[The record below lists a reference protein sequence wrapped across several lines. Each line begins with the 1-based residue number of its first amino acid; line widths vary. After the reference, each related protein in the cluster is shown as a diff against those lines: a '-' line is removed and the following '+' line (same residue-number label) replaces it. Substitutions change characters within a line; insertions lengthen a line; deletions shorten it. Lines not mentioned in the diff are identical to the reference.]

1 MTSVAKRLLQESNII
16 FKGNPNMKLANINI
30 GQKRTLQIGNKLET
44 TGIYKIPTPEPAQI
58 TTLGIKE
65 DFIASKK
72 HHGGPDQAIYVY
84 GTTDYDWWST
94 ELGRDLY
101 PGTFGENLDITELE
115 SAQFN
120 IGDRL
125 LIGSV
130 ILEVTAPRIPCGTFA
145 ARMEDPQFVKRF
157 RRAERPGFY
166 CRVIQEGT
174 VEMGDDVKIERYK
187 KDTIPVTQVFHDY
200 YNRDIS
206 EETIRKILNAPIA
219 IRLRAILEE
228 ELQKRTDK

>member
-1 MTSVAKRLLQESNII
+1 
-16 FKGNPNMKLANINI
+16 MKLANVNI
-30 GQKRTLQIGNKLET
+30 GQERTQQNGNKLET
-44 TGIYKIPTPEPAQI
+44 TGIYKLPTPEPVHI
-58 TTLGIKE
+58 SSLGIKE

-115 SAQFN
+115 SSQFN

-130 ILEVTAPRIPCGTFA
+130 ILEVTAPRIPCGTLA

-157 RRAERPGFY
+157 RHAERPGFY
-166 CRVIQEGT
+166 CRVLQEGT
-174 VEMGDDVKIERYK
+174 VEMGNDVKIERYEK
-187 KDTIPVTQVFHDY
+187 ETVSVIQIFRDY
-200 YNRDIS
+200 YDKDKS
-206 EETIRKILNAPIA
+206 EETIRKQLNAPIA
-219 IRLRAILEE
+219 IRLRTALEE
-228 ELQKRTDK
+228 ELQRRTVK

>member
-1 MTSVAKRLLQESNII
+1 
-16 FKGNPNMKLANINI
+16 MKLANINI
-30 GQKRTLQIGNKLET
+30 GQERTQQNGNKLET
-44 TGIYKIPTPEPAQI
+44 TGIYKLPTPEPVHI
-58 TTLGIKE
+58 SSLGIKE

-72 HHGGPDQAIYVY
+72 HHGGPDQAMYVY

-115 SAQFN
+115 SSQFN

-130 ILEVTAPRIPCGTFA
+130 ILEVSAPRIPCGTLA

-157 RRAERPGFY
+157 RHAERPGFY
-166 CRVIQEGT
+166 CRVLQEGT
-174 VEMGDDVKIERYK
+174 VEMGNDVKIERYEK
-187 KDTIPVTQVFHDY
+187 ETVSVIQIFRDY
-200 YNRDIS
+200 YDKDKS
-206 EETIRKILNAPIA
+206 EETIRKQLNAPIA
-219 IRLRAILEE
+219 IRLRTALEE
-228 ELQKRTDK
+228 ELQRRTVK

>member
-1 MTSVAKRLLQESNII
+1 
-16 FKGNPNMKLANINI
+16 MKLANVNI
-30 GQKRTLQIGNKLET
+30 GQEHTQQNGNKLET
-44 TGIYKIPTPEPAQI
+44 TGIYKLPTPEPVHI
-58 TTLGIKE
+58 SSLGIKE

-130 ILEVTAPRIPCGTFA
+130 ILEITAPRIPCGTLA
-145 ARMEDPQFVKRF
+145 ARMEDPQFVKHF
-157 RRAERPGFY
+157 RHAERPGFY
-166 CRVIQEGT
+166 CRVIQEGI
-174 VEMGDDVKIERYK
+174 VEMGNDVKIERYK
-187 KDTIPVTQVFHDY
+187 KETVSVIQIIRDY
-200 YNRDIS
+200 YDKDKN
-206 EETIRKILNAPIA
+206 EETIRKQLNAPIA
-219 IRLRAILEE
+219 IRLRTALEE
-228 ELQKRTDK
+228 DLQKRAVK

>member
-1 MTSVAKRLLQESNII
+1 
-16 FKGNPNMKLANINI
+16 MKLANVNI
-30 GQKRTLQIGNKLET
+30 GQERTQQNGNKLET
-44 TGIYKIPTPEPAQI
+44 TGIYKLPTPEPVHI
-58 TTLGIKE
+58 SSLGIKE

-130 ILEVTAPRIPCGTFA
+130 ILEITAPRIPCGTLA

-157 RRAERPGFY
+157 RHAERPGFY

-174 VEMGDDVKIERYK
+174 VEMGNDVKIERYEK
-187 KDTIPVTQVFHDY
+187 ETVSVIQIFRDY
-200 YNRDIS
+200 YNKDKS
-206 EETIRKILNAPIA
+206 EETIRKQLNAPIA
-219 IRLRAILEE
+219 IRLRTALEE
-228 ELQKRTDK
+228 ELQRRTVK

>member
-1 MTSVAKRLLQESNII
+1 
-16 FKGNPNMKLANINI
+16 MKLANINI
-30 GQKRTLQIGNKLET
+30 GQERTQQNGNKLET
-44 TGIYKIPTPEPAQI
+44 TGIYKLPTPEPVHI
-58 TTLGIKE
+58 SSLGIKE

-72 HHGGPDQAIYVY
+72 HHGGPDQAMYVY

-125 LIGSV
+125 LIGSA
-130 ILEVTAPRIPCGTFA
+130 ILEITAPRIPCGTLA

-157 RRAERPGFY
+157 RHAERPGFY
-166 CRVIQEGT
+166 CRVLQEGI
-174 VEMGDDVKIERYK
+174 VEMGNDVKIERYEK
-187 KDTIPVTQVFHDY
+187 ETVSVIQIFRDY
-200 YNRDIS
+200 YDKDKS
-206 EETIRKILNAPIA
+206 EETIRKQLNAPIA
-219 IRLRAILEE
+219 IRLRTALEE
-228 ELQKRTDK
+228 ELQRRTVK

>member
-1 MTSVAKRLLQESNII
+1 
-16 FKGNPNMKLANINI
+16 MKLANINI
-30 GQKRTLQIGNKLET
+30 GQERTQQNGNKLET
-44 TGIYKIPTPEPAQI
+44 TGIYKLPTPEPVHI
-58 TTLGIKE
+58 SSLGIKE

-84 GTTDYDWWST
+84 GTRDYDWWST

-115 SAQFN
+115 SSQFN

-130 ILEVTAPRIPCGTFA
+130 ILEVSAPRIPCGTLA

-157 RRAERPGFY
+157 RHAERPGFY
-166 CRVIQEGT
+166 CRVLQEGT
-174 VEMGDDVKIERYK
+174 VEMGNDIKIERYEK
-187 KDTIPVTQVFHDY
+187 ETVSVIQIFRDY
-200 YNRDIS
+200 YDKDKS
-206 EETIRKILNAPIA
+206 EETIRKQLNAPIA
-219 IRLRAILEE
+219 IRLRTALEE
-228 ELQKRTDK
+228 ELQRRTVK

>member
-1 MTSVAKRLLQESNII
+1 
-16 FKGNPNMKLANINI
+16 MKLANINI
-30 GQKRTLQIGNKLET
+30 GQERTQQNGNKLET
-44 TGIYKIPTPEPAQI
+44 TGIYKLPTPEPVHI
-58 TTLGIKE
+58 SSLGIKE

-130 ILEVTAPRIPCGTFA
+130 ILEITAPRIPCGTFA

-157 RRAERPGFY
+157 RHAERPGFY
-166 CRVIQEGT
+166 CRVLQEGT
-174 VEMGDDVKIERYK
+174 VEMGNDVKIERYEK
-187 KDTIPVTQVFHDY
+187 ETVSVIQIFRDY
-200 YNRDIS
+200 YDKDKS
-206 EETIRKILNAPIA
+206 EETIRKQLNAPIA
-219 IRLRAILEE
+219 IRLRTALEE
-228 ELQKRTDK
+228 ELQRRTVK

>member
-1 MTSVAKRLLQESNII
+1 
-16 FKGNPNMKLANINI
+16 MKLANINI
-30 GQKRTLQIGNKLET
+30 GQERTQQNGNKLET
-44 TGIYKIPTPEPAQI
+44 TGIYKLPTPEPVHI
-58 TTLGIKE
+58 SSLGIKE

-115 SAQFN
+115 SSQFN

-130 ILEVTAPRIPCGTFA
+130 ILEITAPRIPCGTLA

-157 RRAERPGFY
+157 RHAERPGFY
-166 CRVIQEGT
+166 CRVLQEGT
-174 VEMGDDVKIERYK
+174 VEMGNDIKIERYEK
-187 KDTIPVTQVFHDY
+187 ETVSVIQIFRDY
-200 YNRDIS
+200 YDKDKS
-206 EETIRKILNAPIA
+206 EETIRKQLNAPIA
-219 IRLRAILEE
+219 IRLRTALEE
-228 ELQKRTDK
+228 DLQKRTVK

>member
-1 MTSVAKRLLQESNII
+1 
-16 FKGNPNMKLANINI
+16 MKLANINI
-30 GQKRTLQIGNKLET
+30 GQERTQQNGNKLET
-44 TGIYKIPTPEPAQI
+44 TGIYKLPTPEPVHI
-58 TTLGIKE
+58 SSLGIKE

-115 SAQFN
+115 SSQFN

-130 ILEVTAPRIPCGTFA
+130 ILEVSAPRIPCGTLA

-157 RRAERPGFY
+157 RHAERPGFY
-166 CRVIQEGT
+166 CRVLQEGT
-174 VEMGDDVKIERYK
+174 VEMGNDVKIERYEK
-187 KDTIPVTQVFHDY
+187 ETVSVIQIFRDY
-200 YNRDIS
+200 YDKDKS
-206 EETIRKILNAPIA
+206 EETIRKQLNAPIA
-219 IRLRAILEE
+219 IRLRTALEE
-228 ELQKRTDK
+228 DLQKRTVK

>member
-1 MTSVAKRLLQESNII
+1 
-16 FKGNPNMKLANINI
+16 MKLANVNI
-30 GQKRTLQIGNKLET
+30 GKERTQQNGNKLET
-44 TGIYKIPTPEPAQI
+44 TGIYKLPTPEPVHI
-58 TTLGIKE
+58 SSLGIKE

-72 HHGGPDQAIYVY
+72 HHGGPDQAMYVY

-115 SAQFN
+115 SSQFN

-130 ILEVTAPRIPCGTFA
+130 ILEITAPRIPCGTLA

-157 RRAERPGFY
+157 RHAERPGFY

-174 VEMGDDVKIERYK
+174 IEMGNDVKIERYEK
-187 KDTIPVTQVFHDY
+187 ETVSVIQIFRDY
-200 YNRDIS
+200 YDKDKS
-206 EETIRKILNAPIA
+206 EETIRKQLNAPIA
-219 IRLRAILEE
+219 IRLRTALEE
-228 ELQKRTDK
+228 ELQKRTVK

>member
-1 MTSVAKRLLQESNII
+1 
-16 FKGNPNMKLANINI
+16 MKLANVNI
-30 GQKRTLQIGNKLET
+30 GQERTQQNGNKLET
-44 TGIYKIPTPEPAQI
+44 TGIYKLPTPEPVHI
-58 TTLGIKE
+58 SSLGIKE

-72 HHGGPDQAIYVY
+72 HHGGPDQAMYVY

-115 SAQFN
+115 SSQFN

-130 ILEVTAPRIPCGTFA
+130 ILEITAPRIPCGTLA

-157 RRAERPGFY
+157 RHAERPGFY

-174 VEMGDDVKIERYK
+174 IEMGNDVKIERYEK
-187 KDTIPVTQVFHDY
+187 ETVSVIQIFRDY
-200 YNRDIS
+200 YDKDKS
-206 EETIRKILNAPIA
+206 EETIRKQLNAPIA
-219 IRLRAILEE
+219 IRLRTALEE
-228 ELQKRTDK
+228 ELQRRTVK

>member
-1 MTSVAKRLLQESNII
+1 
-16 FKGNPNMKLANINI
+16 MKLANVNI
-30 GQKRTLQIGNKLET
+30 GKERTQQNGNKLET
-44 TGIYKIPTPEPAQI
+44 TGIYKLPTPEPVHI
-58 TTLGIKE
+58 SSLGIKE

-72 HHGGPDQAIYVY
+72 HHGGPDQAMYVY

-115 SAQFN
+115 SSQFN

-130 ILEVTAPRIPCGTFA
+130 ILEITAPRIPCGTLA

-157 RRAERPGFY
+157 RHAERPGFY

-174 VEMGDDVKIERYK
+174 IEMGNDVKIERYEK
-187 KDTIPVTQVFHDY
+187 ETVSVIQIFRDY
-200 YNRDIS
+200 YDKDKS
-206 EETIRKILNAPIA
+206 EETIRKQLNAPIA
-219 IRLRAILEE
+219 IRLRTALEE
-228 ELQKRTDK
+228 ELQRRTVK

>member
-1 MTSVAKRLLQESNII
+1 
-16 FKGNPNMKLANINI
+16 MKLANVNI
-30 GQKRTLQIGNKLET
+30 GQERTQQNGNKLET
-44 TGIYKIPTPEPAQI
+44 TGIYKLPTPEPVHI
-58 TTLGIKE
+58 SSLGIKE

-94 ELGRDLY
+94 ELSRDLY

-115 SAQFN
+115 SSQFN

-130 ILEVTAPRIPCGTFA
+130 ILEITAPRIPCGTLA

-157 RRAERPGFY
+157 RHAERPGFY
-166 CRVIQEGT
+166 CRVLQEGT
-174 VEMGDDVKIERYK
+174 VEMGNDIKIERYEK
-187 KDTIPVTQVFHDY
+187 ETVSVIQIFRDY
-200 YNRDIS
+200 YDKDKS
-206 EETIRKILNAPIA
+206 EETIRKQLNAPIA
-219 IRLRAILEE
+219 IRLRTALEE
-228 ELQKRTDK
+228 ELQKRTVK

>member
-1 MTSVAKRLLQESNII
+1 
-16 FKGNPNMKLANINI
+16 MKLANINI
-30 GQKRTLQIGNKLET
+30 GQERTQQNGNKLET
-44 TGIYKIPTPEPAQI
+44 TGIYKLPTPEPVHI
-58 TTLGIKE
+58 SSLGIKE

-72 HHGGPDQAIYVY
+72 HHGGPDQAMYVY

-115 SAQFN
+115 SSQFN

-130 ILEVTAPRIPCGTFA
+130 ILEITAPRIPCGTLA

-157 RRAERPGFY
+157 RHAERPGFY
-166 CRVIQEGT
+166 CRVLQEGT
-174 VEMGDDVKIERYK
+174 VEMGNDIKIERYEK
-187 KDTIPVTQVFHDY
+187 ETVSVIQIFRDY
-200 YNRDIS
+200 YDKDKS
-206 EETIRKILNAPIA
+206 EETIRKQLNAPIA
-219 IRLRAILEE
+219 IRLRTALEE
-228 ELQKRTDK
+228 DLQKRTVK

>member
-1 MTSVAKRLLQESNII
+1 
-16 FKGNPNMKLANINI
+16 MKLANVNI
-30 GQKRTLQIGNKLET
+30 GQERTQQNGNKLET
-44 TGIYKIPTPEPAQI
+44 TGIYKLPTPEPVHI
-58 TTLGIKE
+58 SSLGIKE

-130 ILEVTAPRIPCGTFA
+130 ILEITAPRIPCGTLA

-157 RRAERPGFY
+157 RHAERPGFY

-174 VEMGDDVKIERYK
+174 VEMGNDVKIERYEK
-187 KDTIPVTQVFHDY
+187 ETVSVIQIFRDY
-200 YNRDIS
+200 YDKNKS
-206 EETIRKILNAPIA
+206 EETIRKQLNAPIA
-219 IRLRAILEE
+219 IRLRTALEE
-228 ELQKRTDK
+228 DLQKRTVK

>member
-1 MTSVAKRLLQESNII
+1 
-16 FKGNPNMKLANINI
+16 MKLANINI
-30 GQKRTLQIGNKLET
+30 GQERTQQNGNKLET
-44 TGIYKIPTPEPAQI
+44 TGIYKLPTPEPVHI
-58 TTLGIKE
+58 SSLGIKE

-115 SAQFN
+115 SSQFN

-130 ILEVTAPRIPCGTFA
+130 ILEITAPRIPCGTLA

-157 RRAERPGFY
+157 RHAERPGFY

-174 VEMGDDVKIERYK
+174 IEMGNDVKIERYEK
-187 KDTIPVTQVFHDY
+187 ETVSVIQIFRDY
-200 YNRDIS
+200 YDKDKS
-206 EETIRKILNAPIA
+206 EETIRKQLNAPIA
-219 IRLRAILEE
+219 IRLRTALEE
-228 ELQKRTDK
+228 ELQRRTVK

>member
-1 MTSVAKRLLQESNII
+1 
-16 FKGNPNMKLANINI
+16 MKLANINI
-30 GQKRTLQIGNKLET
+30 GQERTQQNGNKLET
-44 TGIYKIPTPEPAQI
+44 TGIYKLPTPEPVHI
-58 TTLGIKE
+58 SSLGIKE

-115 SAQFN
+115 SSQFN

-130 ILEVTAPRIPCGTFA
+130 ILEVSAPRIPCGTLA

-157 RRAERPGFY
+157 RHAERPGFY
-166 CRVIQEGT
+166 CRVLQEGT
-174 VEMGDDVKIERYK
+174 VEMGNDVKIERYEK
-187 KDTIPVTQVFHDY
+187 ETVSVIQIFRDY
-200 YNRDIS
+200 YDKDKS
-206 EETIRKILNAPIA
+206 EETIRKQLNAPIA
-219 IRLRAILEE
+219 IRLRTALEE
-228 ELQKRTDK
+228 ELQRRTVK

>member
-1 MTSVAKRLLQESNII
+1 
-16 FKGNPNMKLANINI
+16 MKLANVNI
-30 GQKRTLQIGNKLET
+30 GQERTQQNGNKLET
-44 TGIYKIPTPEPAQI
+44 TGIYKLPTPEPVHI
-58 TTLGIKE
+58 SSLGIKE

-115 SAQFN
+115 SSQFN

-130 ILEVTAPRIPCGTFA
+130 ILEITAPRIPCGTLA

-157 RRAERPGFY
+157 RHAERPGFY

-174 VEMGDDVKIERYK
+174 IEMGNDVKIERYEK
-187 KDTIPVTQVFHDY
+187 ETVSVIQIFRDY
-200 YNRDIS
+200 YDKDKS
-206 EETIRKILNAPIA
+206 EETIRKQLNAPIA
-219 IRLRAILEE
+219 IRLRTALEE
-228 ELQKRTDK
+228 DLQKRTVK

>member
-1 MTSVAKRLLQESNII
+1 
-16 FKGNPNMKLANINI
+16 MKLANINI
-30 GQKRTLQIGNKLET
+30 GQERTQQNGNKLET
-44 TGIYKIPTPEPAQI
+44 TGIYKLPTPEPVHI
-58 TTLGIKE
+58 SSLGIKE

-115 SAQFN
+115 SSQFN

-130 ILEVTAPRIPCGTFA
+130 ILEITAPRIPCGTLA

-157 RRAERPGFY
+157 RHAERPGFY
-166 CRVIQEGT
+166 CRVLQEGT
-174 VEMGDDVKIERYK
+174 VEMGNDIKIERYEK
-187 KDTIPVTQVFHDY
+187 ETVSVIQIFRDY
-200 YNRDIS
+200 YDKDKS
-206 EETIRKILNAPIA
+206 EETIRKQLNAPIA
-219 IRLRAILEE
+219 IRLRTALEE
-228 ELQKRTDK
+228 DLQKRAVK

>member
-1 MTSVAKRLLQESNII
+1 
-16 FKGNPNMKLANINI
+16 MKLANINI
-30 GQKRTLQIGNKLET
+30 GQERTQQNGNKLET
-44 TGIYKIPTPEPAQI
+44 TGIYKLPTPEPVHI
-58 TTLGIKE
+58 SSLGIKE

-115 SAQFN
+115 SSQFN

-130 ILEVTAPRIPCGTFA
+130 ILEITAPRIPCGTLA

-157 RRAERPGFY
+157 RHAERPGFY

-174 VEMGDDVKIERYK
+174 IEMGNDVKIERYEK
-187 KDTIPVTQVFHDY
+187 ETVSVIQIFRDY
-200 YNRDIS
+200 YDKDKS
-206 EETIRKILNAPIA
+206 EETIRKQLNAPIA
-219 IRLRAILEE
+219 IRLRTTLEE
-228 ELQKRTDK
+228 DLQKRTVK

>member
-1 MTSVAKRLLQESNII
+1 
-16 FKGNPNMKLANINI
+16 MKLANINS
-30 GQKRTLQIGNKLET
+30 GQERTQQNGNKLET
-44 TGIYKIPTPEPAQI
+44 TGIYKLPTPEPVHI
-58 TTLGIKE
+58 SSLGIKE

-72 HHGGPDQAIYVY
+72 HHGGPDQAMYVY

-115 SAQFN
+115 SAHFN

-130 ILEVTAPRIPCGTFA
+130 ILEVSAPRIPCGTLA

-157 RRAERPGFY
+157 RHAERPGFY
-166 CRVIQEGT
+166 CRVLQEGT
-174 VEMGDDVKIERYK
+174 VEMGNDVKIERYEK
-187 KDTIPVTQVFHDY
+187 ETVSVIQIFRDY
-200 YNRDIS
+200 YNKDKS
-206 EETIRKILNAPIA
+206 EEKIRKQLNAPIA
-219 IRLRAILEE
+219 IRLRTALEE
-228 ELQKRTDK
+228 ELQRRTVK

>member
-1 MTSVAKRLLQESNII
+1 
-16 FKGNPNMKLANINI
+16 MKLANVNI
-30 GQKRTLQIGNKLET
+30 GQERTQQNGNKLEK
-44 TGIYKIPTPEPAQI
+44 TGIYKLPTPEPVHI
-58 TTLGIKE
+58 SSLGIKE

-72 HHGGPDQAIYVY
+72 HHGGPDQAMYVY

-115 SAQFN
+115 SSQFN

-130 ILEVTAPRIPCGTFA
+130 ILEITAPRIPCGTLA

-157 RRAERPGFY
+157 RHAERPGFY
-166 CRVIQEGT
+166 CRVLQEGT
-174 VEMGDDVKIERYK
+174 VEMGNDVKIERYEK
-187 KDTIPVTQVFHDY
+187 ETVSVIQIFRDY
-200 YNRDIS
+200 YDKDKS
-206 EETIRKILNAPIA
+206 EETIRKQLNAPIA
-219 IRLRAILEE
+219 IRLRTALEE
-228 ELQKRTDK
+228 ELQRRTVK

>member
-1 MTSVAKRLLQESNII
+1 
-16 FKGNPNMKLANINI
+16 MKLANINI
-30 GQKRTLQIGNKLET
+30 GQERTQQNGNKLET
-44 TGIYKIPTPEPAQI
+44 TGIYKLPTPEPVHI
-58 TTLGIKE
+58 SSLGIKE

-130 ILEVTAPRIPCGTFA
+130 ILEITAPRIPCGTLA

-157 RRAERPGFY
+157 RHAERPGFY

-174 VEMGDDVKIERYK
+174 VEMGNDVKIERYEK
-187 KDTIPVTQVFHDY
+187 ETVSVIQIFRDY
-200 YNRDIS
+200 YDKDKS
-206 EETIRKILNAPIA
+206 EETIRKQLNAPIA
-219 IRLRAILEE
+219 IRLRTALEE
-228 ELQKRTDK
+228 ELQRRTVK

>member
-1 MTSVAKRLLQESNII
+1 
-16 FKGNPNMKLANINI
+16 MKLANINI
-30 GQKRTLQIGNKLET
+30 GQERTQQNGNKLET
-44 TGIYKIPTPEPAQI
+44 TGIYKLPTPEPVHI
-58 TTLGIKE
+58 SSLGIKE
-65 DFIASKK
+65 DFIASRK
-72 HHGGPDQAIYVY
+72 HHGGPDQAMYVY

-115 SAQFN
+115 SSQFN

-130 ILEVTAPRIPCGTFA
+130 ILEISAPRIPCGTLA

-157 RRAERPGFY
+157 RHAERPGFY

-174 VEMGDDVKIERYK
+174 IEMGNDVKIERYEK
-187 KDTIPVTQVFHDY
+187 ETVSVIQIFRDY
-200 YNRDIS
+200 YDKDKS
-206 EETIRKILNAPIA
+206 EETIRKQLNAPIA
-219 IRLRAILEE
+219 IRLRTALEE
-228 ELQKRTDK
+228 ELQKRTVK